1 MGTATAVGINNNL
14 PARQPRVAMWTADH
28 KDSGGVHVQLNVI
41 AKQRLYI
48 RSHLRFD
55 PWNQNILH
63 ILTDLAEHRCFAIK
77 IIVLGGNDNG
87 LNAFRRIV
95 IRILDGHLRFGIGP
109 QVRHWTGRLAANVRQ
124 FLQQAMRQI
133 QRQRHEILRFT
144 ARITEH
150 HALVTGAL
158 VLGIGPFNSLVDVF
172 GLLVNRAQYTTRLRL
187 EHVIAFGIADSA
199 DYLPSDG
206 LYIEVRTALDLAR
219 QDDLSRGD

>member
-1 MGTATAVGINNNL
+1 
-14 PARQPRVAMWTADH
+14 
-28 KDSGGVHVQLNVI
+28 
-41 AKQRLYI
+41 
-48 RSHLRFD
+48 
-55 PWNQNILH
+55 
-63 ILTDLAEHRCFAIK
+63 
-77 IIVLGGNDNG
+77 
-87 LNAFRRIV
+87 
-95 IRILDGHLRFGIGP
+95 
-109 QVRHWTGRLAANVRQ
+109 
-124 FLQQAMRQI
+124 MRQI

-158 VLGIGPFNSLVDVF
+158 ILGIGPFNSLVDVF

-219 QDDLSRGD
+219 QNDLACRNKCFTRHFRSGVKGQKLINQSIADLISNFVGMSFRNGLGGKEIAHDKKR